1 MSDNF
6 KPIELLQPPVPPQ
19 NKKDFTSDQEVR
31 WCPGCGD
38 YSILAQMQKLAPEL
52 GIPRENIVFISG
64 IGCSSRFP
72 YYMDTYGIHSIHG
85 RAPTLASGLKI
96 ARPDLHV
103 FIITGD
109 GDGFSIGGNHMLHIL
124 RRNINVTIVLFNNR
138 IYGLTKGQYSPT
150 SLTGAKTKSSPMGTV
165 EQPLNP
171 LSVALAAE
179 ATFVARSV
187 DTEIK
192 HLGEVLRRAAEHK
205 GASFVEVFQ
214 NCNIFNDG
222 AWDHVKEAATKK
234 DNTVQL
240 EHGKPM
246 VFGAQSNKA
255 IWMNPQTWAPEVIEL
270 TEGDTR
276 QPLVHDEKRS
286 DASMA
291 YMLSRMQFPECPVP
305 LGVLRCV
312 ERPVYEEGVA
322 QQVKTA
328 QEKKGKGD
336 LRSLY
341 LSSDVWTVS
350 ADGSENHPLKGSN
363 GNNAAAVD
371 EVVKEMM
378 RGWSDTFSSQQC
390 QASTTPVGELKLAPA
405 VTVAAGTSLF
415 DTLQTMK
422 QANSDVCLV
431 LKEDGSLAG
440 VFRPADAIRV
450 SLLASD
456 PKSVAI
462 EQGLYQEPTVAFKGS
477 SVTQAIHLLAQA
489 ALSSL
494 PVLDEN
500 RKPLG
505 MFTFE
510 LAEQQLAAI

>member
-6 KPIELLQPPVPPQ
+6 KPIELLQPAVPAQ
-19 NKKDFTSDQEVR
+19 NRKDFTSDQEVR

-52 GIPRENIVFISG
+52 GIARENIVFISG

-234 DNTVQL
+234 DNTLQL

-246 VFGAQSNKA
+246 IFGAQSNKA
-255 IWMNPQTWAPEVIEL
+255 VWMNPQTWQPEVIEL
-270 TEGDTR
+270 AEGDTR
-276 QPLVHDEKRS
+276 QPLVHDENRP
-286 DASMA
+286 DASLA

-312 ERPVYEEGVA
+312 QRPVYEDGIA

-328 QEKKGKGD
+328 QKAKGTGD

-350 ADGSENHPLKGSN
+350 SDGSENHPLKGTS
-363 GNNAAAVD
+363 GNRAAAVD

-378 RGWSDTFSSQQC
+378 KGWADTFTNQQC
-390 QASTTPVGELKLAPA
+390 LASTTPVGELKLSAA
-405 VTVAAGTSLF
+405 VTVASGTSLLA
-415 DTLQTMK
+415 TLQAMK
-422 QANSDVCLV
+422 SANSDVSLV
-431 LKEDGSLAG
+431 LKDDGTLAG

-450 SLLASD
+450 SLLAND
-456 PKSVAI
+456 PSLVTI
-462 EQGLYQEPTVAFKGS
+462 DQCLYQEPIVAHKGS

-494 PVLDEN
+494 PVVDED

-510 LAEQQLAAI
+510 LAEQQLAIV